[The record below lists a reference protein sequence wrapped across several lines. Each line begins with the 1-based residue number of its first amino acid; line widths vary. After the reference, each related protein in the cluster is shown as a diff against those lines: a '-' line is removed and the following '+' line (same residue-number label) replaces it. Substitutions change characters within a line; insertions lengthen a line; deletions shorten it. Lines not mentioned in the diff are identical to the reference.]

1 VILANVSPMRH
12 RSTWENKQ
20 APIGRTM
27 YTIQE
32 TAAWLL
38 IGVSGGFM
46 VGYTVGFR
54 EGKAV
59 GIVRGKIMA
68 RKALK

>member
-1 VILANVSPMRH
+1 
-12 RSTWENKQ
+12 
-20 APIGRTM
+20 M
-27 YTIQE
+27 YSIQE

-68 RKALK
+68 RKAVK

>member
-1 VILANVSPMRH
+1 
-12 RSTWENKQ
+12 
-20 APIGRTM
+20 M
-27 YTIQE
+27 YTFQE

-46 VGYTVGFR
+46 AGYTFGFR

-68 RKALK
+68 RKGGK

>member
-1 VILANVSPMRH
+1 
-12 RSTWENKQ
+12 
-20 APIGRTM
+20 M
-27 YTIQE
+27 YTFGE

-68 RKALK
+68 GKAVK

>member
-1 VILANVSPMRH
+1 MSVQCVTVLL
-12 RSTWENKQ
+12 
-20 APIGRTM
+20 GRTDKLPSGEQM
-27 YTIQE
+27 YTFQE

-68 RKALK
+68 RKAVK

>member
-1 VILANVSPMRH
+1 
-12 RSTWENKQ
+12 
-20 APIGRTM
+20 
-27 YTIQE
+27 
-32 TAAWLL
+32 
-38 IGVSGGFM
+38 M

-68 RKALK
+68 RKAVR

>member
-1 VILANVSPMRH
+1 MSALCVTVRV
-12 RSTWENKQ
+12 
-20 APIGRTM
+20 GRTVNLPSGVKM
-27 YTIQE
+27 YTFQE

-68 RKALK
+68 RKAVK